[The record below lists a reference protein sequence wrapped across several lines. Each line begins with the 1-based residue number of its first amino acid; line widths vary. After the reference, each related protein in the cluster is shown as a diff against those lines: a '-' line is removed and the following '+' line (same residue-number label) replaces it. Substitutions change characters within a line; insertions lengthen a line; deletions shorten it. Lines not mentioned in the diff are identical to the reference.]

1 MRIKLPHAP
10 YIANKI
16 AIDLL
21 NSGFVTL
28 DAGVEPV
35 VKQAEIILSADIKKE
50 RALEERAQDILEEQ
64 EDQMQELQID
74 RRDMFRLVK
83 KKLAAEQGFMLSHE
97 DRFSHIAHLILS
109 ALIDEGLINFS
120 VSDNRIKNIIYSS
133 IDNYLRIY
141 SQIEAEVAGKM
152 DEYKRKLI
160 PGTDEYDLVYERL
173 YQDELRKRGML

>member
-35 VKQAEIILSADIKKE
+35 AKQAEIILIADIKKE
-50 RALEERAQDILEEQ
+50 RTLEERAQDILEEQ

-83 KKLAAEQGFMLSHE
+83 KGSQPSKASCSHMRIDLAILRTLSF
-97 DRFSHIAHLILS
+97 RF
-109 ALIDEGLINFS
+109 
-120 VSDNRIKNIIYSS
+120 
-133 IDNYLRIY
+133 
-141 SQIEAEVAGKM
+141 
-152 DEYKRKLI
+152 
-160 PGTDEYDLVYERL
+160 
-173 YQDELRKRGML
+173 